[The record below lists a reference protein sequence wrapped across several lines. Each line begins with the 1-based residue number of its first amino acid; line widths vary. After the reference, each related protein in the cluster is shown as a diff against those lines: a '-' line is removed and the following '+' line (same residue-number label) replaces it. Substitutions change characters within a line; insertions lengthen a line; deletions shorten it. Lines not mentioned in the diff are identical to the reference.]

1 MSEIKNMTK
10 IFMNTKYV
18 GIDLQKC
25 DKVYQLSYHVLFSV
39 YLSLGCN
46 WYTNDNLNNTEVI
59 STGM

>member
-1 MSEIKNMTK
+1 MTK
-10 IFMNTKYV
+10 IFMDTKYV